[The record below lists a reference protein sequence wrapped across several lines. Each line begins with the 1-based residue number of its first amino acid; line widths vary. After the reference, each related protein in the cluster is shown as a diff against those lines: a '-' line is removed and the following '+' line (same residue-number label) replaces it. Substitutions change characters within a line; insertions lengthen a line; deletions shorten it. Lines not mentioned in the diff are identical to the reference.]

1 MITSGEAANKFH
13 GSSNTGCIAAS
24 VPLRSRTVKKLKTRL
39 SVRKRLQKK
48 REARALRSK
57 AKQAH
62 RRGTGYKDL
71 EDAE

>member
-1 MITSGEAANKFH
+1 M
-13 GSSNTGCIAAS
+13 
-24 VPLRSRTVKKLKTRL
+24 KKLKTRL